1 VFWGFIIA
9 VSWSILQYVLI
20 FSWSFGALTAAAEDT
35 EIVGSPDNYAWIEA
49 INTPVNI
56 YMRPG
61 MYTGPSVQ
69 VLAELYML
77 PLLYKYTIHCI
88 NVPKGKEG

>member
-1 VFWGFIIA
+1 
-9 VSWSILQYVLI
+9 LI
-20 FSWSFGALTAAAEDT
+20 FSWSLGALTAAEDT
-35 EIVGSPDNYAWIEA
+35 KIVGSPDNYAWVEA

-77 PLLYKYTIHCI
+77 PLLYTIHCI
-88 NVPKGKEG
+88 NVPKNIHE